1 LQIKEKGEI
10 KMKKRLSIFAVLM
23 MTFLVVPTFAFVG
36 PYIGRTPGVPHDADA
51 MWVEDATNTFNT
63 GTTSAGY
70 KFNVTVNLNI
80 TENIYGWQVKM
91 HFNPTQLKAD
101 FAGLTATGTSMYFLG
116 HTTTTAPVSIDNG
129 LGTIL
134 AFESCQGSDFI
145 PGKAASLFGIQFEI
159 LQTPDKVNKDLTSL
173 FDISSEYGYDGNTTA
188 NTWVANED
196 ASTFLQFTPSNGN
209 YEFTWVAPTTQPR
222 MDIEGPTAWPIQYG
236 PSPPTAIGQAFTA
249 KLYIKNLDAAWGLTN
264 ASFTLSWNNTVIDV
278 LGGAANITIDAA
290 WTGANTKTMG
300 SGSVDIYVENH
311 SPQPSGTV
319 HVADIV
325 FTVLI
330 QGNNPP
336 QSTPDSTDLL
346 FSNVVFFD
354 HIQEIAHDPSGS
366 GHVDILS
373 LIALPL
379 PYLKV
384 VPSAILLG
392 PAPVIG
398 STFDVDVVV
407 VNMSQ
412 FWYNVAV
419 QFRLQ
424 YDGNVLGFVTATEGG
439 YITDPQWDLYGSFFF
454 ATSYLAAPIFG
465 DHVAGIALLYPN
477 ITTGEYDQPVLPNT
491 IESPA
496 ADPTVATVTFE
507 VLAQN
512 CFDMPPIVTYL
523 NLSAFWL
530 PTDQIFIDWNA
541 TYIPSTDNLNA
552 TVTILALNQV
562 DRQIDLVGGA
572 VNDGYG
578 ILPGTWPF
586 PYPAPSYYMGTPSYL
601 AFPTPYGGQGPDHW
615 MDIVFPQSQIYLD
628 VYVTYNYWPVQSKD
642 VGFEIEGPYTK
653 LPNGTLVPAQTY
665 QIWAKLTATTDAN
678 GVATLTYRMP
688 WPCNDPDSITGV
700 WKITSTVTVADQ
712 VVSDTMIFYYQRLV
726 YITSVTTDSYSYIH
740 DQCVKVTVDYETHA
754 VQEYPA
760 LFAIVIEDNL
770 TVPFGFATYSTE
782 VGGAT
787 FCTWLTGEFTVEICI
802 PKWAYAGNGLV
813 LVSVYD
819 KDPTEGG
826 EAIAPSYTPIPII
839 NIYPY

>member
-1 LQIKEKGEI
+1 MQIKEKGEI
-10 KMKKRLSIFAVLM
+10 KMKKRLSIIAVLM

-36 PYIGRTPGVPHDADA
+36 PYVGRTPGVPHAADA
-51 MWVEDATNTFNT
+51 MWVEDATNTFD
-63 GTTSAGY
+63 TSTAYIGY
-70 KFNVTVNLNI
+70 KFNVTVNLNM
-80 TENIYGWQVKM
+80 TEDIYGWQFKM
-91 HFNPTQLKAD
+91 HFNPAVLKAN
-101 FAGLTATGTSMYFLG
+101 FGGYTAGGTSMYFLG
-116 HTTTTAPVSIDNG
+116 HTTTSAPMSIDNV
-129 LGTIL
+129 LGTIVE
-134 AFESCQGSDFI
+134 FESCQGTDFVAG
-145 PGKAASLFGIQFEI
+145 PKAASLAGIQFEI
-159 LQTPDKVNKDLTSL
+159 IASPDKISTHLSSL
-173 FDISSEYGYDGNTTA
+173 FDISTEYGTGSTA
-188 NTWVANED
+188 NTWVV
-196 ASTFLQFTPSNGN
+196 ASDGTTFLAFTPSDGHFD
-209 YEFTWVAPTTQPR
+209 FTWVAPTTHPR

-278 LGGAANITIDAA
+278 LGGAANITIDVA
-290 WTGANTKTMG
+290 WTGANTVTMG

-325 FTVLI
+325 FTVMI

-384 VPSAILLG
+384 VPNAITLG

-398 STFDVDVVV
+398 STFSVDVQV
-407 VNMSQ
+407 VNMSE
-412 FWYNVAV
+412 FWYCVAV

-424 YDGNVLGFVTATEGG
+424 YDSAVLGFVSATEGG
-439 YITDPQWDLYGSFFF
+439 FITDPQWDLYGSFFYSVDNI
-454 ATSYLAAPIFG
+454 ADIVFG
-465 DHVAGIALLYPN
+465 DHVAVVDLLFPNFTNGI
-477 ITTGEYDQPVLPNT
+477 YDQPVLPNT
-491 IESPA
+491 IEDPA
-496 ADPTVATVTFE
+496 ADPTVSTITFQ

-512 CFDMPPIVTYL
+512 CFDMAPIVTHL
-523 NLSAFWL
+523 NLPPFWQ
-530 PTDQIFIDWNA
+530 PTDQIFIDKDSN
-541 TYIPSTDNLNA
+541 YIPSASNING

-601 AFPTPYGGQGPDHW
+601 AFPTPFGGQGPDHW
-615 MDIVFPQSQIYLD
+615 MDIVFPQSQIYLN

-678 GVATLTYRMP
+678 GVAVLTYRMP

-740 DQCVKVTVDYETHA
+740 DQCVKVTVNYETHA
-754 VQEYPA
+754 VQMYPA

-787 FCTWLTGEFTVEICI
+787 FCTWLPGEFTVEICI

-819 KDPTEGG
+819 KDPTIGG
-826 EAIAPSYTPIPII
+826 EALAPSYTPIPII